1 MQTIK
6 EWMAG
11 ACVVAALCSPAAA
24 VAGEADTVQVAA
36 AAAATTGLPQSW
48 SYSACVEYARANNID
63 LHQSRLTRESSGYD
77 LEAARGQWL
86 PTFNFS
92 TSHSLSNYPSPAGG
106 NFTYN
111 ESNGTLNSVNK
122 NTYNGSYGITG
133 GWTVFNGNQRRN
145 NIKRSELQNDIND
158 MAVEQMAN
166 SLETQILNY
175 YLQILYSR
183 EAIEIARQ
191 TMEVSEAQMKRGEEL
206 MKAGKMSRVDY
217 VQLESQWQ
225 TDRYNV
231 VTAESTYETN
241 KMQLKQL
248 LELGIEY
255 DMQIDSIAIGDG
267 AVLQPLPDKAEVYNM
282 AIAWLPEVRQ
292 SALQGDM
299 SELDVKIAQ
308 SGYMPTISLN
318 GSVGTGTNSSSQYSF
333 GSQMKHNFNEQ
344 IGITLS
350 MPIFDG
356 KQTKTE
362 VAKARASKLSAI
374 LDYRGLLNDVA
385 QTIETAYLDARNSQA
400 QYVSGKETV
409 RSAALTDELTNEQ
422 FRLGLVNTLDL
433 LSSHNSLLTAR
444 LQLLQA
450 KYMALL
456 NLKMLDYYQNKGIT
470 LP

>member
-6 EWMAG
+6 KICMAAWCC
-11 ACVVAALCSPAAA
+11 ACAA
-24 VAGEADTVQVAA
+24 VAAWGTEPGDTVQLPQQQ
-36 AAAATTGLPQSW
+36 GLPQSW
-48 SYSACVEYARANNID
+48 SYSECVEYARANNID
-63 LHQSRLTRESSGYD
+63 LHQSRLARESSGYD

-92 TSHSLSNYPSPAGG
+92 TSHNLSNYPSPAGG

-145 NIKRSELQNDIND
+145 NIKRNELQNDIND
-158 MAVEQMAN
+158 MAVEQMNN

-175 YLQILYSR
+175 YLQILYAR

-206 MKAGKMSRVDY
+206 MRAGKMSRVDY

-241 KMQLKQL
+241 KTQLKQL
-248 LELGIEY
+248 LELGIDY
-255 DMQIDSIAIGDG
+255 DMQIDSIDFDE
-267 AVLQPLPDKAEVYNM
+267 AVILQPLPDKADVYNT
-282 AIAWLPEVRQ
+282 AIAWLPEVQ
-292 SALQGDM
+292 QAALQQDM
-299 SELDVKIAQ
+299 SELDIKIAK
-308 SGYMPTISLN
+308 SGYMPTIAIN
-318 GSVGTGTNSSSQYSF
+318 GSVGTGTNSSSSYSF
-333 GSQMKHNFNEQ
+333 GNQMKNNFNEQ
-344 IGITLS
+344 IGISLS
-350 MPIFDG
+350 IPIFDG
-356 KQTKTE
+356 KQTKTD
-362 VAKARASKLSAI
+362 VAKARVSKLNTI
-374 LDYRGLLNDVA
+374 LDYRSLLNDVA

-400 QYVSGKETV
+400 QYASGKESV
-409 RSAALTDELTNEQ
+409 RSAELTDELTNEQ

-433 LSSHNSLLTAR
+433 LSSHNALLSAR
-444 LQLLQA
+444 LQLLQS

-456 NLKMLDYYQNKGIT
+456 NLKMLDYYQHKGIT

>member
-36 AAAATTGLPQSW
+36 TGLPKSW

-166 SLETQILNY
+166 NLETQILNY

-255 DMQIDSIAIGDG
+255 DMQIDSIAIGDE